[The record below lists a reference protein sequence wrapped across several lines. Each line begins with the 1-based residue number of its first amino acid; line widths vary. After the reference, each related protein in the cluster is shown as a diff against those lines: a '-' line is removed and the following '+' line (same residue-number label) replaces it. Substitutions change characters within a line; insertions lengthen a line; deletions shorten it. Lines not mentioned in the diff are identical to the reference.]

1 MLLHCAWLSEQVRDA
16 PVEVATKMRDSLK
29 GELSV

>member
-1 MLLHCAWLSEQVRDA
+1 MRLHGARLSEQVRDA

-29 GELSV
+29 SK